1 MLDMKAVIWLETYL
15 QVGCERQSLF
25 SNGRSKCICC
35 FTSAVQNHSLFCIVN
50 GFVVCEKRIIMVEIP
65 RVIPVG
71 ICSHAL
77 QLWLC
82 FSYSARKAS
91 LNWSRM

>member
-35 FTSAVQNHSLFCIVN
+35 FTSAVQNHSLFCIV
-50 GFVVCEKRIIMVEIP
+50 
-65 RVIPVG
+65 
-71 ICSHAL
+71 
-77 QLWLC
+77 
-82 FSYSARKAS
+82 
-91 LNWSRM
+91 